1 MFFRKAIPTDAVSFP
16 RARPRL
22 ADVLQA
28 AEFPEPRIA
37 FCETPAWELAEPEAQ
52 AAISGLAERLG
63 RHCKKVATPSEMDD
77 ILDVHRCVMGSE
89 NAHYY
94 GPLLE
99 RSGDLLSPQLRDRLN
114 AGSKFAAK
122 DYVAAINRREQM
134 YDAFATMFESYNA
147 VLCLSSTG
155 PAPHSLQSTGN
166 PAFNSMWTLLG
177 VPTVTVPLLEV
188 GGLPLGAQLV
198 GLRQD
203 EGRLLRIAKWL
214 ESTAGNGG

>member
-1 MFFRKAIPTDAVSFP
+1 
-16 RARPRL
+16 
-22 ADVLQA
+22 
-28 AEFPEPRIA
+28 
-37 FCETPAWELAEPEAQ
+37 
-52 AAISGLAERLG
+52 
-63 RHCKKVATPSEMDD
+63 MDD

-99 RSGDLLSPQLRDRLN
+99 HSGDLLSPQLRDRLAKGN
-114 AGSKFAAK
+114 EFKAK

-134 YDAFATMFESYNA
+134 YGAFSAMFERFDA

-155 PAPHSLQSTGN
+155 PAPKGLQSTGD

-203 EGRLLRIAKWL
+203 EGRLLRIARWL
-214 ESTAGNGG
+214 EKAVGKGA